1 MQGFERLRRWEQA
14 MEDIEDPRGSELRQ
28 LRDRVR
34 ALEEQLSGRAAA
46 GEGHER

>member
-1 MQGFERLRRWEQA
+1 MRWFERLSRWEQA

-34 ALEEQLSGRAAA
+34 ALEEQLSGRTAVGDTRA
-46 GEGHER
+46 R